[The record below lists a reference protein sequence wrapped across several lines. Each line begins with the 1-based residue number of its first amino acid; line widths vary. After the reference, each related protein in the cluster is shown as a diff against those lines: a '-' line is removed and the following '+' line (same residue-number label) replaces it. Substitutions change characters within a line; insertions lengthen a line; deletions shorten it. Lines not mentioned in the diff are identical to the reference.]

1 MFRVALALSSFCFS
15 ARTSPKPAPV
25 AMLRSGLMLQSP
37 AFLLLLGAN
46 LVLFAYHQ
54 LDPTQPHHLDPS
66 SLLEHVGLP
75 RPASLSLHRQSSSSA
90 DLDEADSPAD
100 PVLRKNNKQA
110 RPFSS
115 GRHQNALGLGASTER
130 HAAIALKQ
138 QQATQTCEV
147 CVANSDDPLCEYGL
161 DNIRLSRAYQG
172 SGHRVRKMLEKALR
186 GEKIRIG

>member
-1 MFRVALALSSFCFS
+1 
-15 ARTSPKPAPV
+15 
-25 AMLRSGLMLQSP
+25 MLRSGLMLQSP

-46 LVLFAYHQ
+46 LVLLAYHQ
-54 LDPTQPHHLDPS
+54 LDPTQPHHLDPT

-75 RPASLSLHRQSSSSA
+75 RPASISLHHQSSNSADSDSDPALASSA
-90 DLDEADSPAD
+90 EPDI
-100 PVLRKNNKQA
+100 RKNNKQA

-115 GRHQNALGLGASTER
+115 GRHQNALGLVSSTER
-130 HAAIALKQ
+130 HTAIAHKQ

-147 CVANSDDPLCEYGL
+147 CVANPDDPLCEYGL

-186 GEKIRIG
+186 GEKIRVG